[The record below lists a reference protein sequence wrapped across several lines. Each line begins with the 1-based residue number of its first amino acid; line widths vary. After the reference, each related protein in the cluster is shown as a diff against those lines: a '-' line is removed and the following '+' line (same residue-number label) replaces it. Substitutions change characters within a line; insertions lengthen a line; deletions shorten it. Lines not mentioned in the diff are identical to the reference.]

1 MGAAF
6 SNFDDYSMGY
16 NMDADH
22 ENRTALLQQLERDV
36 TYQDT
41 KRPMQIH
48 PKTKDGQVVH
58 YEYDIWIGMYDRSSG
73 EYVPRKLGSSYS
85 FDVRK
90 PSTTKKLWE
99 LLFNGKKNIDTFPDE
114 VKEFINQGDYDFT
127 PLRSSDVPNLN

>member
-1 MGAAF
+1 MYIF
-6 SNFDDYSMGY
+6 
-16 NMDADH
+16 
-22 ENRTALLQQLERDV
+22 
-36 TYQDT
+36 
-41 KRPMQIH
+41 
-48 PKTKDGQVVH
+48 PKTKDGQAVH

-90 PSTTKKLWE
+90 PSTTKKLWG
-99 LLFNGKKNIDTFPDE
+99 LLFDGKKNIDTFPDE